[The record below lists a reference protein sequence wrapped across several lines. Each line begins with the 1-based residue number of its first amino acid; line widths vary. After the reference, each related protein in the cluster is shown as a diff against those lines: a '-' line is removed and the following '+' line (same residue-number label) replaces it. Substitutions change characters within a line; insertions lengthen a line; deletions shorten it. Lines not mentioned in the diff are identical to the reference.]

1 MKKLMALF
9 TALAL
14 LLCLAV
20 GASASVPS
28 KPREFAYAYDYDGSV
43 LSNSSMSV
51 IANYGSA
58 LEDATG
64 IQAIAVVVDFLDG
77 QDPADYATDLI
88 HTWKTTVL
96 SFFSRAVTARFKSEQ
111 AGASTA

>member
-28 KPREFAYAYDYDGSV
+28 KPREFAYAYDYDNIG
-43 LSNSSMSV
+43 NR
-51 IANYGSA
+51 
-58 LEDATG
+58 
-64 IQAIAVVVDFLDG
+64 
-77 QDPADYATDLI
+77 
-88 HTWKTTVL
+88 K
-96 SFFSRAVTARFKSEQ
+96 TAREMYENRRRSKPRR
-111 AGASTA
+111 AGLRR